1 MTDGLAATIDAL
13 RHGALRRALLAFLV
27 FSVAEWAT
35 WITLLVWAYDE
46 RGVGA
51 AATVSV
57 VQLLPAVVVAPLAS
71 VIGDRGE
78 RGRALAIGY
87 LAQALTMLLTG
98 LLLVADA
105 PFALTCAGGVL
116 VTCAI
121 TLTRPVHNAT
131 LPTVSHTPAE
141 LLAGNS
147 ASITAEG
154 VGGFLGPLT
163 CGLLISGAGPG
174 SVFLLFGVLLLGS
187 AALVARL
194 PVVRLTDG
202 DEPGVVRAAESLT
215 RRTLAGV
222 RELREQPASG
232 LLMLMVTGQ
241 YVVVGAMDIL
251 LIVLALEVLGT
262 DSSGPGLLGSAL
274 GVGAILGALLTVVL
288 AGRRRLSPALLAGL
302 LVTGLPICVL
312 AAGGGTA
319 LAAVLLVLSGAGK
332 AFFDVAGRTLLQRT
346 VPDEVLARVFGL
358 QEALMTAAL
367 AVGAASAPLL
377 VSWLGTSGALVAAGA
392 LLPVAGLLA
401 WPVLRGLDARAR
413 QPGPWFDLLRTV
425 PFFRSAPLPV
435 LEQLSRRTD
444 EDDVDT
450 GAVVVREADRGD
462 RFYLV
467 SDGAVT
473 VSQDGRELTRL
484 GRHSSFGEV
493 ALLLDVPRTA
503 TVTATAPTHLVWIE
517 RDDFLR
523 AMRTVPAARVSA
535 DEVVQGHLED
545 DAVRRAQTEDVDA
558 AGDGPAATS

>member
-1 MTDGLAATIDAL
+1 VTDGLAATVDAL

-57 VQLLPAVVVAPLAS
+57 VQLLPAVLVAPLGS
-71 VIGDRGE
+71 VLGDRGE
-78 RGRALAIGY
+78 RGRALATGY
-87 LAQALTMLLTG
+87 VVQALTMLLTG

-105 PFALTCAGGVL
+105 PFVLTCAGGVL

-154 VGGFLGPLT
+154 IGGFLGPLA

-187 AALVARL
+187 AALVLRL

-202 DEPGVVRAAESLT
+202 DEPGVVRAAETFT
-215 RRTLAGV
+215 RRTLGGV
-222 RELREQPASG
+222 RELREQPASA
-232 LLMLMVTGQ
+232 LLLVMVTGQ

-274 GVGAILGALLTVVL
+274 GVGAILGALATVVL
-288 AGRRRLSPALLAGL
+288 AGRRRLAPALLAGL

-312 AAGGGTA
+312 AAGGDIA

-346 VPDEVLARVFGL
+346 VADAVLARVFGL

-377 VSWLGTSGALVAAGA
+377 VSWLGISGALVATGA
-392 LLPVAGLLA
+392 LLPVAGLVA
-401 WPVLRGLDARAR
+401 WPVLRRLDSRAR

-425 PFFRSAPLPV
+425 PFFRAAPLPV

-450 GAVVVREADRGD
+450 GTVVVRETEPGD

-467 SDGAVT
+467 SEGAVT

-484 GRHSSFGEV
+484 GRQSSFGEV

-535 DEVVQGHLED
+535 DEVVQNHLED
-545 DAVRRAQTEDVDA
+545 DAVRRSQTEDAEA
-558 AGDGPAATS
+558 AGDGPVATS

>member
-57 VQLLPAVVVAPLAS
+57 VQLVPAVLVAPLGS

-105 PFALTCAGGVL
+105 PFVLTCAGGVL

-154 VGGFLGPLT
+154 IGGFLGPLA

-174 SVFLLFGVLLLGS
+174 SVYLLFGVLLFGA
-187 AALVARL
+187 AALVLRL
-194 PVVRLTDG
+194 PVVRLSDG
-202 DEPGVVRAAESLT
+202 DEPGVMHAAESLT

-222 RELREQPASG
+222 RELREQPPSA
-232 LLMLMVTGQ
+232 LLLLMVTGQ

-274 GVGAILGALLTVVL
+274 GIGAILGALLTVVL

-312 AAGGGTA
+312 AAGGGIA
-319 LAAVLLVLSGAGK
+319 MAAVLLVLSGAGK

-367 AVGAASAPLL
+367 AVGAATAPLL
-377 VSWLGTSGALVAAGA
+377 VSWLGISGALVVTGA

-401 WPVLRGLDARAR
+401 WPVSGSCASS
-413 QPGPWFDLLRTV
+413 P
-425 PFFRSAPLPV
+425 
-435 LEQLSRRTD
+435 RR
-444 EDDVDT
+444 
-450 GAVVVREADRGD
+450 
-462 RFYLV
+462 
-467 SDGAVT
+467 
-473 VSQDGRELTRL
+473 
-484 GRHSSFGEV
+484 
-493 ALLLDVPRTA
+493 PCCC
-503 TVTATAPTHLVWIE
+503 
-517 RDDFLR
+517 
-523 AMRTVPAARVSA
+523 
-535 DEVVQGHLED
+535 
-545 DAVRRAQTEDVDA
+545 
-558 AGDGPAATS
+558 

>member
-1 MTDGLAATIDAL
+1 VTDGLAATVDAL

-57 VQLLPAVVVAPLAS
+57 AQLLPAVLVAPLGS
-71 VIGDRGE
+71 VLGDRGE
-78 RGRALAIGY
+78 RGRALATGY
-87 LAQALTMLLTG
+87 VVQALTMLLTG

-105 PFALTCAGGVL
+105 PFVLTCAGGVL

-154 VGGFLGPLT
+154 IGGFLGPLA

-187 AALVARL
+187 AALVLRL

-202 DEPGVVRAAESLT
+202 DEPGVVRAAETFT
-215 RRTLAGV
+215 RRTLGGV
-222 RELREQPASG
+222 RELREQLASA
-232 LLMLMVTGQ
+232 LLLVMVTGQ

-274 GVGAILGALLTVVL
+274 GVGAILGALATVVL
-288 AGRRRLSPALLAGL
+288 AGRRRLAPALLAGL

-312 AAGGGTA
+312 AAGGDIA

-346 VPDEVLARVFGL
+346 VADAVLARVFGL

-377 VSWLGTSGALVAAGA
+377 VSWLGISGALVAAGA
-392 LLPVAGLLA
+392 LLPVAGLVA
-401 WPVLRGLDARAR
+401 WPVLRRLDSRAR

-425 PFFRSAPLPV
+425 PFFRAAPLPV

-450 GAVVVREADRGD
+450 GTVVVRETEPGD

-467 SDGAVT
+467 SEGAVT

-484 GRHSSFGEV
+484 GRQSSFGEV

-535 DEVVQGHLED
+535 DEVVQNHLED
-545 DAVRRAQTEDVDA
+545 DAVRRSQTEDAEA
-558 AGDGPAATS
+558 AGDGPVATS

>member
-1 MTDGLAATIDAL
+1 VTDGLAATIDAL

-57 VQLLPAVVVAPLAS
+57 VQLLPAVVVAPLGS

-98 LLLVADA
+98 LLLVVDA

-116 VTCAI
+116 VTCAV

-163 CGLLISGAGPG
+163 CGLLIATTGPG
-174 SVFLLFGVLLLGS
+174 SVYLLFGVLLLGS
-187 AALVARL
+187 AALVLRL
-194 PVVRLTDG
+194 PVVRLSDG
-202 DEPGVVRAAESLT
+202 DEPGVMHAAESFT
-215 RRTLAGV
+215 RRTLGGV
-222 RELREQPASG
+222 QELREQPASA
-232 LLMLMVTGQ
+232 LLLLMVTGQ

-312 AAGGGTA
+312 AAGGGIV

-358 QEALMTAAL
+358 Q
-367 AVGAASAPLL
+367 
-377 VSWLGTSGALVAAGA
+377 
-392 LLPVAGLLA
+392 
-401 WPVLRGLDARAR
+401 
-413 QPGPWFDLLRTV
+413 
-425 PFFRSAPLPV
+425 
-435 LEQLSRRTD
+435 
-444 EDDVDT
+444 
-450 GAVVVREADRGD
+450 
-462 RFYLV
+462 
-467 SDGAVT
+467 
-473 VSQDGRELTRL
+473 
-484 GRHSSFGEV
+484 
-493 ALLLDVPRTA
+493 
-503 TVTATAPTHLVWIE
+503 
-517 RDDFLR
+517 
-523 AMRTVPAARVSA
+523 
-535 DEVVQGHLED
+535 
-545 DAVRRAQTEDVDA
+545 
-558 AGDGPAATS
+558 

>member
-1 MTDGLAATIDAL
+1 MTDGLAATVDAL

-57 VQLLPAVVVAPLAS
+57 AQLLPAVLVAPLGS
-71 VIGDRGE
+71 VLGDRGE
-78 RGRALAIGY
+78 RGRALATGY
-87 LAQALTMLLTG
+87 VVQALTMLLTG

-105 PFALTCAGGVL
+105 PFVLTCAGGVL

-154 VGGFLGPLT
+154 IGGFLGPLA

-187 AALVARL
+187 AALVLRL

-202 DEPGVVRAAESLT
+202 DEPGVVRAAETFT
-215 RRTLAGV
+215 RRTLGGV
-222 RELREQPASG
+222 RELREQPASA
-232 LLMLMVTGQ
+232 LLLVMVTGQ

-274 GVGAILGALLTVVL
+274 GVGAILGALATVVL
-288 AGRRRLSPALLAGL
+288 AGRRRLAPALLAGL

-312 AAGGGTA
+312 AAGGDIA

-346 VPDEVLARVFGL
+346 VADAVLARVFGL

-377 VSWLGTSGALVAAGA
+377 VSWLGISGALVATGA
-392 LLPVAGLLA
+392 LLPVAGLVA
-401 WPVLRGLDARAR
+401 WPVLRRLDSRAR

-425 PFFRSAPLPV
+425 PFFRAAPLPV

-450 GAVVVREADRGD
+450 GTVVVRETEPGD

-467 SDGAVT
+467 SEGAVT

-484 GRHSSFGEV
+484 GRQSSFGEV

-535 DEVVQGHLED
+535 DEVVQNHLED
-545 DAVRRAQTEDVDA
+545 DAVRRSQTEDAEA
-558 AGDGPAATS
+558 AGDGPVATS

>member
-1 MTDGLAATIDAL
+1 VTDGLAATVDAL

-57 VQLLPAVVVAPLAS
+57 AQLLPAVLVAPLGS
-71 VIGDRGE
+71 VLGDRGE
-78 RGRALAIGY
+78 RGRALATGY
-87 LAQALTMLLTG
+87 VVQALTMLLTG

-105 PFALTCAGGVL
+105 PFVLTCAGGVL

-154 VGGFLGPLT
+154 IGGFLGPLA

-187 AALVARL
+187 AALVLRL

-202 DEPGVVRAAESLT
+202 DEPGVVRAAETFT
-215 RRTLAGV
+215 RRTLGGV
-222 RELREQPASG
+222 RELREQPASA
-232 LLMLMVTGQ
+232 LLLVMVTGQ

-274 GVGAILGALLTVVL
+274 GVGAILGALATVVL
-288 AGRRRLSPALLAGL
+288 AGRRRLAPALLAGL

-312 AAGGGTA
+312 AAGGDIA

-346 VPDEVLARVFGL
+346 VADAVLARVFGL

-377 VSWLGTSGALVAAGA
+377 VSWLGISGALVATGA
-392 LLPVAGLLA
+392 LLPVAGLVA
-401 WPVLRGLDARAR
+401 WPVLRRLDSRAR

-425 PFFRSAPLPV
+425 PFFRAAPLPV

-450 GAVVVREADRGD
+450 GTVVVRETEPGD

-467 SDGAVT
+467 SEGAVT

-484 GRHSSFGEV
+484 GRQSSFGEV

-535 DEVVQGHLED
+535 DEVVQNHLED
-545 DAVRRAQTEDVDA
+545 DAVRRSQTEDAEA
-558 AGDGPAATS
+558 AGDGPVATS

>member
-1 MTDGLAATIDAL
+1 MTDGLAATVDAL

-57 VQLLPAVVVAPLAS
+57 AQLLPAVLVAPLGS
-71 VIGDRGE
+71 VLGDRGE
-78 RGRALAIGY
+78 RGRALATGY
-87 LAQALTMLLTG
+87 VVQALTMLLTG

-105 PFALTCAGGVL
+105 PFVLTCAGGVL

-154 VGGFLGPLT
+154 IGGFLGPLA

-187 AALVARL
+187 AALVLRL

-202 DEPGVVRAAESLT
+202 DEPGVVRAAETFT
-215 RRTLAGV
+215 RRTLGGV
-222 RELREQPASG
+222 RELREQPASA
-232 LLMLMVTGQ
+232 LLLVMVTGQ

-274 GVGAILGALLTVVL
+274 GVGAVLGALATVVL
-288 AGRRRLSPALLAGL
+288 AGRRRLAPALLAGL

-312 AAGGGTA
+312 AAGGDIA

-346 VPDEVLARVFGL
+346 VADAVLARVFGL

-377 VSWLGTSGALVAAGA
+377 VSWLGISGALVAAGA
-392 LLPVAGLLA
+392 LLPVAGLVA
-401 WPVLRGLDARAR
+401 WPVLRRLDSRAR

-425 PFFRSAPLPV
+425 PFFRAAPLPV

-450 GAVVVREADRGD
+450 GTVVVRETEPGD

-467 SDGAVT
+467 SEGAVT

-484 GRHSSFGEV
+484 GRQSSFGEV

-535 DEVVQGHLED
+535 DEVVQNHLED
-545 DAVRRAQTEDVDA
+545 DAVRRSQTEDAEA
-558 AGDGPAATS
+558 AGDGPVATS

>member
-1 MTDGLAATIDAL
+1 VTDGLAATIDAL

-57 VQLLPAVVVAPLAS
+57 VQLLPAVVVAPLGS

-98 LLLVADA
+98 LLLVVDA

-116 VTCAI
+116 VTCAV

-163 CGLLISGAGPG
+163 CGLLIATTGPG
-174 SVFLLFGVLLLGS
+174 SVYLLFGVLLLGS
-187 AALVARL
+187 AALVLRL
-194 PVVRLTDG
+194 PVVRLSDG
-202 DEPGVVRAAESLT
+202 DEPGVMHAAESFT
-215 RRTLAGV
+215 RRTLGGV
-222 RELREQPASG
+222 QELREQPASA
-232 LLMLMVTGQ
+232 LLLLMVTGQ

-312 AAGGGTA
+312 AAGGGIV

-346 VPDEVLARVFGL
+346 VPDDVLARVFGL

-367 AVGAASAPLL
+367 AVGAATAPLL
-377 VSWLGTSGALVAAGA
+377 VSWLGISGALVAAGA

-401 WPVLRGLDARAR
+401 WPVLRGL
-413 QPGPWFDLLRTV
+413 WFDLLRTV

-444 EDDVDT
+444 EDDVGT
-450 GAVVVREADRGD
+450 GTVVVREADRGD

-467 SDGAVT
+467 SDGAVA

-484 GRHSSFGEV
+484 GPHSSFGEV

>member
-1 MTDGLAATIDAL
+1 VTDGLAATVDAL

-57 VQLLPAVVVAPLAS
+57 AQLLPAVLVAPLGS
-71 VIGDRGE
+71 VLGDRGE
-78 RGRALAIGY
+78 RGRALATGY
-87 LAQALTMLLTG
+87 VVQALTMLLTG

-105 PFALTCAGGVL
+105 PFVLTCAGGVL

-154 VGGFLGPLT
+154 IGGFLGPLA

-187 AALVARL
+187 AALVLRL

-202 DEPGVVRAAESLT
+202 DEPGVVRAAETFT
-215 RRTLAGV
+215 RRTLGGV
-222 RELREQPASG
+222 RELREQPASA
-232 LLMLMVTGQ
+232 LLLVMVTGQ

-274 GVGAILGALLTVVL
+274 GVGAILGALATVVL
-288 AGRRRLSPALLAGL
+288 AGRRRLAPALLAGL

-312 AAGGGTA
+312 AAGGDIA

-346 VPDEVLARVFGL
+346 VADAVLARVFGL

-377 VSWLGTSGALVAAGA
+377 VSWLGISGALVAAGA
-392 LLPVAGLLA
+392 LLPVAGLVA
-401 WPVLRGLDARAR
+401 WPVLRRLDSRAR

-425 PFFRSAPLPV
+425 PFFRAAPLPV

-450 GAVVVREADRGD
+450 GTVVVRETEPGD

-467 SDGAVT
+467 SEGAVT

-484 GRHSSFGEV
+484 GRQSSFGEV

-535 DEVVQGHLED
+535 DEVVQNHLED
-545 DAVRRAQTEDVDA
+545 DAVRRSQTEDAEA
-558 AGDGPAATS
+558 AGDGPVATS

>member
-1 MTDGLAATIDAL
+1 VTDGLAATVDAL

-57 VQLLPAVVVAPLAS
+57 AQLLPAVLVAPLGS
-71 VIGDRGE
+71 VLGDRGE
-78 RGRALAIGY
+78 RGRALATGY
-87 LAQALTMLLTG
+87 VVQALTMLLTG

-105 PFALTCAGGVL
+105 PFVLTCAGGVL

-154 VGGFLGPLT
+154 IGGFLGPLA

-187 AALVARL
+187 AALVLRL

-202 DEPGVVRAAESLT
+202 DEPGVVRAAETFT
-215 RRTLAGV
+215 RRTLGGV
-222 RELREQPASG
+222 RELREQPASA
-232 LLMLMVTGQ
+232 LLLVMVTGQ

-274 GVGAILGALLTVVL
+274 GVGAVLGALATVVL
-288 AGRRRLSPALLAGL
+288 AGRRRLAPALLAGL

-312 AAGGGTA
+312 AAGGDIA

-346 VPDEVLARVFGL
+346 VADAVLARVFGL

-377 VSWLGTSGALVAAGA
+377 VSWLGISGALVAAGA
-392 LLPVAGLLA
+392 LLPVAGLVA
-401 WPVLRGLDARAR
+401 WPVLRRLDSRAR

-425 PFFRSAPLPV
+425 PFFRAAPLPV

-450 GAVVVREADRGD
+450 GTVVVRETEPGD

-467 SDGAVT
+467 SEGAVT

-484 GRHSSFGEV
+484 GRQSSFGEV

-535 DEVVQGHLED
+535 DEVVQNHLED
-545 DAVRRAQTEDVDA
+545 DAVRRSQTEDAEA
-558 AGDGPAATS
+558 AGDGPVATS